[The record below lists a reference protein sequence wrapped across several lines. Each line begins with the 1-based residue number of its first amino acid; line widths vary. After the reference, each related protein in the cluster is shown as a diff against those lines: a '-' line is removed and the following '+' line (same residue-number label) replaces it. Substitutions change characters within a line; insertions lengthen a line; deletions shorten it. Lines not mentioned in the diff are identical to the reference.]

1 MDNFDLR
8 KYLAEGRI
16 HLSENI
22 TQFEIKSKEDVK
34 FNDYVEVNQAEFDRL
49 YDRLEDEFDGSVEDF
64 VEEYGPDFLG
74 PNIEAI
80 NQYYGVKVYADDVI
94 TDFFEAGGV
103 DNISSN
109 EEFEAW
115 LDKNREFYI

>member
-1 MDNFDLR
+1 MKDFDLK
-8 KYLAEGRI
+8 KYLAENK
-16 HLSENI
+16 LL
-22 TQFEIKSKEDVK
+22 KEDIK
-34 FNDYVEVNQAEFDRL
+34 FNDYVEVNQTEFDRL

-64 VEEYGPDFLG
+64 VEEYGRDFLG

-80 NQYYGVKVYADDVI
+80 NQYYGAKVYADDVI